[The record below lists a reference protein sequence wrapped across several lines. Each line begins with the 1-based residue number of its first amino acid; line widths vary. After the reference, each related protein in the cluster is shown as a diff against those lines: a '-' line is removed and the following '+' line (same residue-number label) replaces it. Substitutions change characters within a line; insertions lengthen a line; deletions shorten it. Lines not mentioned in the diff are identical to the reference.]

1 MPLAHYRCYVH
12 CRTLIGKPMLEVAL
26 SGQRGYATTGNS
38 NEAISVA
45 AFTNTRNGHFVSLC
59 DTLVA

>member
-1 MPLAHYRCYVH
+1 
-12 CRTLIGKPMLEVAL
+12 MLEVAL